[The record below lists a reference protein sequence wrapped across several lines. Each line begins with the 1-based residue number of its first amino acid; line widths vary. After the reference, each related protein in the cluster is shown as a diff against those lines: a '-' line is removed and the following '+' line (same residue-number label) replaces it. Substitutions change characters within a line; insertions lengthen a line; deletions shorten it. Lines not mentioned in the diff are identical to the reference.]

1 MSNRLHLAL
10 PDVRQPAIA
19 VTLFAV
25 AAGIVVATSSG
36 MWKTSADTA
45 VATETGA
52 RTVAWYAANIREARE
67 VNRACFGSG
76 DSAERPSSEDC
87 ENSLRA
93 LNMTHVSRNYQN

>member
-10 PDVRQPAIA
+10 PDVRQPATA
-19 VTLFAV
+19 VALFAV
-25 AAGIVVATSSG
+25 VAGIVVATSSG
-36 MWKTSADTA
+36 IWKAGQDTA
-45 VATETGA
+45 VATETGS

-67 VNRACFGSG
+67 VNRACFGSSYA
-76 DSAERPSSEDC
+76 DERPSSEDC